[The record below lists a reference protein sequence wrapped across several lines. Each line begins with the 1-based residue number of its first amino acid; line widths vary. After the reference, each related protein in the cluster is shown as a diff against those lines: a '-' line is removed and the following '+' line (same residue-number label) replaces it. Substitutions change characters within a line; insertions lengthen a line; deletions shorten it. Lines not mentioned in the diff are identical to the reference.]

1 MGLLVLFILD
11 RHLRVHQE
19 DELLRVPHGSPHH
32 RAQCLIIA
40 NVLYLFIHINRTINL
55 LSILPNNNRSLS
67 LLTIRHLLRSVLHPS
82 ALHNT
87 KCNLRRWATRVP
99 TSLCPLV
106 LQLLHLIHINKDLL
120 AITNR
125 ETIQ

>member
-19 DELLRVPHGSPHH
+19 DKLLRVHLGSPHH

-55 LSILPNNNRSLS
+55 LSILLNSSRFLN
-67 LLTIRHLLRSVLHPS
+67 LLTIHHPLLSVLHPS
-82 ALHNT
+82 ALHSI
-87 KCNLRRWATRVP
+87 KCNLPSWATQVP
-99 TSLCPLV
+99 TSLCHPV
-106 LQLLHLIHINKDLL
+106 LQLLHPIHINKDLL
-120 AITNR
+120 AIRNR
-125 ETIQ
+125 EAIQ

>member
-19 DELLRVPHGSPHH
+19 DKLLRVRHGSPHH

-40 NVLYLFIHINRTINL
+40 SVLYLCIHINRTINL
-55 LSILPNNNRSLS
+55 LSIPLNNNRSLN
-67 LLTIRHLLRSVLHPS
+67 LLTIRHLLLSVLHPS
-82 ALHNT
+82 ALHSI
-87 KCNLRRWATRVP
+87 KCSLPSWATQVP
-99 TSLCPLV
+99 TSLCHLV
-106 LQLLHLIHINKDLL
+106 LQLLHPTHINKDLL

-125 ETIQ
+125 ETTQ